1 MPASASLTAPAT
13 TSAASDNPGP
23 LWPFAA
29 VLALA
34 SRLAARQT
42 GHHAHSGAS
51 SAASGGS
58 LVAVAQLSAGLL
70 SDPRYA
76 FLTCPLT

>member
-1 MPASASLTAPAT
+1 MPASASLTAAAT
-13 TSAASDNPGP
+13 TSPASDNPWPPWP
-23 LWPFAA
+23 LAA
-29 VLALA
+29 RDLAI
-34 SRLAARQT
+34 RLAARQT

-58 LVAVAQLSAGLL
+58 LVAVAQLSPGLA
-70 SDPRYA
+70 SDPRNA